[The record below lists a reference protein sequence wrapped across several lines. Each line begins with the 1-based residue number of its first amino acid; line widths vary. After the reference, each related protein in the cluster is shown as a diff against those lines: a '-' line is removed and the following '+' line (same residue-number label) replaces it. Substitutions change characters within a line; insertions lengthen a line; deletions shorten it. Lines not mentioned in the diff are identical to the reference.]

1 MKAPL
6 FPALAGLVLAHA
18 VQAQAVHDRPAF
30 PGGGGTSTAGPA
42 TLRGTLGR
50 HDGRSF
56 NAVITRTVPTVVWAH
71 PADLAHGTPLGAG
84 QLNAT
89 ASVPGTFTYTPGA
102 GTVLPRGDGQSLEVL
117 FVPDQAG
124 LYENVIASV
133 VINIVNAAPVAAE
146 DTLDRADTT
155 RTAKIL
161 LSALLGNDSDA
172 DGDALSVITVGD
184 AQPFG
189 ATVILA
195 GAFALYTAPTAT
207 AGDGSFT
214 YTLSD
219 GPGGHTVTGLVT
231 VHATSPAPTAGPNHA
246 AIAFVG
252 DDIVVTF
259 LGVPGRAYRVQFSD
273 PPGGWQDA
281 TPADHTAAPNGVFS
295 HTDTNPNAP
304 VRLYRAIGNP

>member
-6 FPALAGLVLAHA
+6 FRALAGLLLAHA

-30 PGGGGTSTAGPA
+30 PGGGGTSTVGPA
-42 TLRGTLGR
+42 TLSGTLGR

-71 PADLAHGTPLGAG
+71 PADLPHGTPLGAV

-89 ASVPGTFTYTPGA
+89 ASVPGTFTYAPGA
-102 GTVLPRGDGQSLEVL
+102 GTVLPLGDGQSLEVL

-124 LYENVIASV
+124 LYENVVANV
-133 VINIVNAAPVAAE
+133 LINIVNAVPVAAT

-161 LSALLGNDSDA
+161 LSALAGNDSDA
-172 DGDALSVITVGD
+172 DGDPLTVIAVGD
-184 AQPFG
+184 AQPPG

-195 GAFALYTAPTAT
+195 GAFALYTAPTT
-207 AGDGSFT
+207 TSGHGSFT

-231 VHATSPAPTAGPNHA
+231 VNETSPASTSGPNHA
-246 AIAFVG
+246 VIAVVA

-259 LGVPGRAYRVQFSD
+259 LGVPGRTYRVQFREL
-273 PPGGWQDA
+273 PGDWQDA
-281 TPADHTAAPNGVFS
+281 TPAIHTAAPNGVFA
-295 HTDTNPNAP
+295 HTDENPNAP
-304 VRLYRAIGNP
+304 MRLYRAVGNP